1 MSSSSGAN
9 ALRTRRARTL
19 AVLAGGLVLGVA
31 SAWTVAAWQHPEV
44 AASTFTAG
52 TFETQ
57 SQGAG
62 GSWSHHPGSAPA
74 TLAADLTGLAPG
86 GTAEEPA
93 AGTSHYGWLNVRT
106 APGSSRGGD
115 VTLAELV
122 GDGPLADQLEYR
134 VVVRAASTTTCSA
147 ADFGADATYL
157 AGGPSGYA
165 AVSAGPPSGAT
176 IPVGPDGAD
185 PVGLCLD
192 LRMAAPH
199 PGETG
204 TDVQGGSADV
214 ALTVTITQQ

>member
-1 MSSSSGAN
+1 MGPTSGAN
-9 ALRTRRARTL
+9 ALRTRRVRTL

-31 SAWTVAAWQHPEV
+31 SAWTVAAWQHPDV
-44 AASTFTAG
+44 ATATFTAG

-62 GSWSHHPGSAPA
+62 GSWSHHPDGAPA

-93 AGTSHYGWLNVRT
+93 AGASHYGWLNVRT

-115 VTLAELV
+115 VALTDLA
-122 GDGPLADQLEYR
+122 GDGPIADYLEYR
-134 VVVRAASTTTCSA
+134 VVVRPASTSTCSA

-157 AGGPSGYA
+157 AGGPSSYA
-165 AVSAGPPSGAT
+165 AVGAGPPSEAT
-176 IPVGPDGAD
+176 IPVGPDGTD

-192 LRMAAPH
+192 LRVAAPSD
-199 PGETG
+199 GDTG
-204 TDVQGGSADV
+204 ADVQGDAADL
-214 ALTVTITQQ
+214 ALTVTITQH